1 MHSVNQIQR
10 HVQVAPFAMVVIA
23 TMASRVSSNA
33 LLGSDSMVD
42 IADIADIAR
51 TCGGTR
57 KPSFFKSEGDSNTE
71 ITEIEVTSG

>member
-1 MHSVNQIQR
+1 MHAVNQIQR
-10 HVQVAPFAMVVIA
+10 HVQAAPFA
-23 TMASRVSSNA
+23 ASRVRSNA
-33 LLGSDSMVD
+33 LLGSDSM
-42 IADIADIAR
+42 ADIGW

>member
-1 MHSVNQIQR
+1 MHAVNQIQR
-10 HVQVAPFAMVVIA
+10 HVHAAPFAIA
-23 TMASRVSSNA
+23 ALAAMANRVRSNA
-33 LLGSDSMVD
+33 LLGSDSM
-42 IADIADIAR
+42 ADIAW